1 VRGRGGL
8 LGARPCRAA
17 LPAALAGEGT
27 DGSVAAQSLIYAGEG
42 RAAAVLGAAT
52 RIRLE
57 AEAEAAGDLGSS
69 SARRERTGGG
79 SDHLWWGRSPSLP
92 PPLTRGDATKGE
104 DADAASASRLE
115 GELVARVAAAAAA
128 ACRSS
133 AMAPPRGVRAAGA
146 AASSFPLLLPPRRR

>member
-1 VRGRGGL
+1 MRGRGGL

-69 SARRERTGGG
+69 SGRGAGVTTSG
-79 SDHLWWGRSPSLP
+79 WGLGAEPVLAPS
-92 PPLTRGDATKGE
+92 TRGDATIQNS
-104 DADAASASRLE
+104 ADTDVGHGCSDGPDTA
-115 GELVARVAAAAAA
+115 GQGI
-128 ACRSS
+128 RSI
-133 AMAPPRGVRAAGA
+133 
-146 AASSFPLLLPPRRR
+146 